1 MNRRPYRIKVTGEYA
16 LFTRPEVKAEPISYP
31 IMTPTA
37 AEGFLEAIF
46 WKPEF
51 RWLVLAIEMLQPV
64 QYTNF
69 TRNYIKDKQTPNKTI
84 IANEVR
90 VQTHQAV
97 LKKVAYI
104 IECDIQLLPHANDNI
119 AKYCEQFERR
129 MNSGG
134 CFQQPY
140 LGIREFIADF
150 SWASCEDK
158 AWADN
163 RDCGRMP
170 RKIRY
175 IPDENGS
182 IQWQDPVTQKYVKGR
197 AETEWFNAVITNG
210 RMECSENSIN

>member
-1 MNRRPYRIKVTGEYA
+1 MGDYA

-37 AEGFLEAIF
+37 AEGLLEAIF

-51 RWLVLAIEMLQPV
+51 RWLVLAIEMLKPV

-69 TRNYIKDKQTPNKTI
+69 MRNHIKDKQTANKTI

-104 IECDIQLLPHANDNI
+104 IECDIELLPHAKDKI
-119 AKYCEQFERR
+119 GKYCEQFERR
-129 MNSGG
+129 MDSGG

-140 LGIREFIADF
+140 LGIREFMADF
-150 SWASCEDK
+150 CWAQETDIP
-158 AWADN
+158 WTDN

-175 IPDENGS
+175 VPDENGS
-182 IQWQDPVTQKYVKGR
+182 ILWQDPVTRQYVKGR
-197 AETEWFNAVITNG
+197 AETEWFDAKIING
-210 RMECSENSIN
+210 RMECFENSIN